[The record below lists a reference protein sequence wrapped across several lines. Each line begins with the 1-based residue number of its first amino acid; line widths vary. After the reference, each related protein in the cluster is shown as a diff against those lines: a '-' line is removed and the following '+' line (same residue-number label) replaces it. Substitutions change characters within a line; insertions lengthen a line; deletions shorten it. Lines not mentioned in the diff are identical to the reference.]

1 MLTKE
6 EAIKHIDAM
15 IINSKIVRG
24 IVPDEYDIKALTMA
38 IEALEK
44 VSVYEQIKWER
55 DEALATLESHG
66 IGLGQEVKLKC
77 SEKPNSSDL
86 ISRQD
91 AVEAVNNYCTSLMDI
106 KRAICALPSAEST
119 GAMDEAIRHYIEEGY
134 MQPVKKTGEWIPA
147 RERLPD
153 PGETVLVFMPNN
165 KQAWEEQRC
174 IEFGRISG
182 RKDGEWEWLNESACD
197 YWERAHG
204 EIVAW
209 MPVPEPYKGGD
220 TE

>member
-1 MLTKE
+1 MMTKE

-77 SEKPNSSDL
+77 SEKPNGSDL
-86 ISRQD
+86 ISRQ
-91 AVEAVNNYCTSLMDI
+91 AVLDFSIRLDRYDEENGNLHYVLGIEAVMEHVEH
-106 KRAICALPSAEST
+106 LPSANKDYALSVWKIAQKAFKSDLT
-119 GAMDEAIRHYIEEGY
+119 LREAIDYVQMIEKQEGQY
-134 MQPVKKTGEWIPA
+134 YGK
-147 RERLPD
+147 
-153 PGETVLVFMPNN
+153 
-165 KQAWEEQRC
+165 
-174 IEFGRISG
+174 
-182 RKDGEWEWLNESACD
+182 
-197 YWERAHG
+197 
-204 EIVAW
+204 
-209 MPVPEPYKGGD
+209 
-220 TE
+220 